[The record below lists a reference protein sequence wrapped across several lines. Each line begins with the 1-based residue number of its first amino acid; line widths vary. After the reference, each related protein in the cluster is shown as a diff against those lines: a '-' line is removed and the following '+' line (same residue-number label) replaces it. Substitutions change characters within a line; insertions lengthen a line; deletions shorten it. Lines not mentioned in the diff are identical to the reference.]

1 MPTMMTRFYSASR
14 LTVLLVVLI
23 ASTGCVG
30 AISQLIYV
38 VKGTDVEPAYSG
50 LEDSTVA
57 VVCVSD
63 ASAYGPDMLTTT
75 VAQAVAM
82 KMHRTGRDIN
92 VIPATTIND
101 WIDRNGWDESDFVK
115 LGKGVGAEKVVAIEI
130 GAYSI
135 HEGSTLYKGRTDL
148 SVTVYDLQK
157 GGSIDFMYGPTEYS
171 FPKNGRPAI
180 QTSDRQFEA
189 FFLANLT
196 ENIAQQFCPYDR
208 VDQVARDA
216 MSLDHL

>member
-1 MPTMMTRFYSASR
+1 MPTMMTRISAVSR
-14 LTVLLVVLI
+14 LALALVVLV
-23 ASTGCVG
+23 ASTGCIG

-38 VKGTDVEPAYSG
+38 VKGTMVEPAYAG

-82 KMHRTGRDIN
+82 KMHRTGKDIN
-92 VIPATTIND
+92 VIPATKVND

-115 LGKGVGAEKVVAIEI
+115 LGEGVGAQKVVAIEI

-148 SVTVYDLQK
+148 SVTVYDLEND
-157 GGSIDFMYGPTEYS
+157 GIIDFMYGPTEYS

-196 ENIAQQFCPYDR
+196 ETIAQQFCAYDR

>member
-1 MPTMMTRFYSASR
+1 MDNARTRIVSFGR
-14 LTVLLVVLI
+14 LLLLVALI

-38 VKGTDVEPAYSG
+38 VKGTNVEPAYTG

-82 KMHRTGRDIN
+82 KMQRTGRDIN
-92 VIPATTIND
+92 IVPATTVND
-101 WIDRNGWDESDFVK
+101 WIDRKGWDESDFVK
-115 LGKGVGAEKVVAIEI
+115 LGKGVGADKVVAIEI

-148 SVTVYDLQK
+148 SVTVYDLK
-157 GGSIDFMYGPTEYS
+157 KDGVIDFMYGPTEYS

-196 ENIAQQFCPYDR
+196 EHISHQFCPFDR

>member
-1 MPTMMTRFYSASR
+1 MPTMMTRIFSASR
-14 LTVLLVVLI
+14 LALLLIVLV

-38 VKGTDVEPAYSG
+38 VKGTDVEPAYTG

-75 VAQAVAM
+75 VARAVAM

-92 VIPATTIND
+92 LIPASKVND
-101 WIDRNGWDESDFVK
+101 WIDRNGWDESDFIK
-115 LGKGVGAEKVVAIEI
+115 LGEGVGADKVVAIEI

-148 SVTVYDLQK
+148 SVTVYDLQSD
-157 GGSIDFMYGPTEYS
+157 GIIDFMYGPTEYS
-171 FPKNGRPAI
+171 FPTNGRPAI

>member
-1 MPTMMTRFYSASR
+1 MHTAITRFSSATG
-14 LTVLLVVLI
+14 LVLLMTALI
-23 ASTGCVG
+23 ASTGCIG
-30 AISQLIYV
+30 ALSQLIYV
-38 VKGTDVEPAYSG
+38 VKGTNVEPSYKG

-63 ASAYGPDMLTTT
+63 ASAYGPDILTTT
-75 VAQAVAM
+75 VAQAVAI
-82 KMHRTGRDIN
+82 KMQRTGRDIN
-92 VIPATTIND
+92 VIPATTVND
-101 WIDRNGWDESDFVK
+101 WIDRNGWDERDFAN
-115 LGKGVGAEKVVAIEI
+115 LGEGVGAEKVVAIEI

-148 SVTVYDLQK
+148 SVTVYDIEN
-157 GGSIDFMYGPTEYS
+157 GGTIDFLYGPTEYS

-196 ENIAQQFCPYDR
+196 ENIAHQFCPYDR

-216 MSLDHL
+216 ISLDHL

>member
-1 MPTMMTRFYSASR
+1 MHTATTRFFSATG
-14 LTVLLVVLI
+14 LVLLMTVLI
-23 ASTGCVG
+23 TSTGCIG
-30 AISQLIYV
+30 ALSQLIYV
-38 VKGTDVEPAYSG
+38 VKGTNVEPSYKG
-50 LEDSTVA
+50 LQNATVA

-63 ASAYGPDMLTTT
+63 ASAYGPDILTTT
-75 VAQAVAM
+75 VAQAVAI
-82 KMHRTGRDIN
+82 KMQRTGRDIN
-92 VIPATTIND
+92 VIPAATVND
-101 WIDRNGWDESDFVK
+101 WIDRNGWDERDFAK
-115 LGKGVGAEKVVAIEI
+115 LGEGVGAEKVVAIEI

-148 SVTVYDLQK
+148 SVTVYDMSN
-157 GGSIDFMYGPTEYS
+157 GGNIDFLYGPTEYS

-196 ENIAQQFCPYDR
+196 ENIAHQFCPYDR

-216 MSLDHL
+216 ISLDHL

>member
-1 MPTMMTRFYSASR
+1 MHTATTRFFSATSW
-14 LTVLLVVLI
+14 VLLMTAAI
-23 ASTGCVG
+23 ACTGCVG
-30 AISQLIYV
+30 ALSQLMYV
-38 VKGTDVEPAYSG
+38 VKGTEVDPPYEG

-63 ASAYGPDMLTTT
+63 ASAYGPDVLTTT
-75 VAQAVAM
+75 IAQAVAI
-82 KMHRTGRDIN
+82 KMHRTGREIN

-101 WIDRNGWDESDFVK
+101 WIDKNGWDERDFAK
-115 LGKGVGAEKVVAIEI
+115 IGEGVGADKVVAIEI

-148 SVTVYDLQK
+148 SVTVYDMTND
-157 GGSIDFMYGPTEYS
+157 GNIDFLYGPTEYS

-208 VDQVARDA
+208 VEQVARDA
-216 MSLDHL
+216 ISLDHL

>member
-1 MPTMMTRFYSASR
+1 M
-14 LTVLLVVLI
+14 LLIAAI
-23 ASTGCVG
+23 ASTGCIG
-30 AISQLIYV
+30 AISQLMYV
-38 VKGTDVEPAYSG
+38 VKGTDVEPAYKG
-50 LEDSTVA
+50 LEESTVA

-75 VAQAVAM
+75 VAQAVAI
-82 KMHRTGRDIN
+82 KMQRNGREIN

-101 WIDRNGWDESDFVK
+101 WIDRNGWNESDFLK
-115 LGKGVGAEKVVAIEI
+115 LGRGVGAEKVVAIEI

-148 SVTVYDLQK
+148 SVTVYDLEK
-157 GGSIDFMYGPTEYS
+157 DGMIDFMFGPTEYS

-196 ENIAQQFCPYDR
+196 ETISQQFCPYDR

>member
-1 MPTMMTRFYSASR
+1 MLTTMTRISSASS
-14 LTVLLVVLI
+14 LALLLAVLI
-23 ASTGCVG
+23 SSTGCIG

-38 VKGTDVEPAYSG
+38 VKGTNVEPSYSG

-157 GGSIDFMYGPTEYS
+157 DGTIDFMYGPTEYS

-196 ENIAQQFCPYDR
+196 ENIAHQFCPYDR
-208 VDQVARDA
+208 VDEVARDA